1 MQLEKYFV
9 VRILSMATGA
19 VEIKEENFEL
29 RYNKKINN
37 FRIIELSGRVIGYQD
52 KIVPD
57 GYGKILVKNLK
68 DVLKCDFGLFKG
80 LKVVKRHYRL
90 KPQLET
96 WLYYKKKRF

>member
-1 MQLEKYFV
+1 MQLKKYFV
-9 VRILSMATGA
+9 VRVVSTETGA
-19 VEIKEENFEL
+19 VEIREEIFEL

-57 GYGKILVKNLK
+57 GYGKVLVKNLK
-68 DVLKCDFGLFKG
+68 DVLKCDFWLFKG
-80 LKVVKRHYRL
+80 LKIVKKHYRL

-96 WLYYKKKRF
+96 WLYYRKKRF